1 MNLFQLFKNVSPFVK
16 PYKWLVFIT
25 LVLTLIGSLMAQ
37 VNAIVLDWTVDEVNG
52 LITAGEKWGQRA
64 AHIIILISSVLLG
77 KEILSA
83 GITFAQNYFG
93 ERMRIYVSRDLAQS
107 VIEKVLTFKMAFF
120 NSGDNATGKL
130 QARIDQGV
138 SSLSRTVQN
147 FFIDLLPL
155 FTSALLALILMFVAN
170 VYVGLVALAI
180 VPIYFWITYRQARR
194 LKGWRREMRSHL
206 ETKSQGIKNII
217 DSINVIKSFNREQIE
232 AQKQLDIQN
241 QVTEN
246 QMKTRKVAFYYN
258 GVKSFVKQVG
268 TVLVIIL
275 TAYLV
280 LIDYPGMTIGKIMYH
295 VMLFSNVIAPI
306 TQLQRI
312 FDDVNDALIYAEGF
326 FGILNSE
333 EEVEPSGSYRPE
345 KIHGKFEIKHV
356 DFTYPNGNQ
365 ALFDVNMTIDPG
377 KITALVGL
385 SGAGK
390 STIVN
395 LLDKFYEPQVGQI
408 LLDGVDLREY
418 DTQYLRENIGL
429 VLQKNHI
436 FDGTIEENILYGNP
450 KASHEDVVEA
460 AKKSHLYDQVMEL
473 PKQFDNNAADLSGG
487 QQQRVAIA
495 RMFLKNPPIIFLDE
509 PTASLDAIATEQIK
523 NSIDAIKKDRTVIII
538 SHSIS
543 QIIDADYIYALQ
555 QGRVEEDGDPDS
567 IYKKGGIY
575 KDIIDASARSL
586 NIEKIA
592 RTIEDK
598 NYPCRDAIDRVSTFL
613 IHFSNAFFSTNP
625 NIFYFSRF
633 YERHEN
639 RITSKHRNKKTYQF
653 LETNRYDYHRYYYL
667 FGAYHWN
674 KYVA

>member
-1 MNLFQLFKNVSPFVK
+1 MNLFQLFKNIKPFVW
-16 PYKWLVFIT
+16 PYRLLVAVTLILT
-25 LVLTLIGSLMAQ
+25 LVGSLMQQ
-37 VNAIVLDWTVDEVNG
+37 VNAIVLDRTVDAINA
-52 LITAGEKWGQRA
+52 LIGTQFTWNQA
-64 AHIIILISSVLLG
+64 ARILTIISVVLLG
-77 KEILSA
+77 KEILLA
-83 GITFAQNYFG
+83 VVNFAQNYFG
-93 ERMRIYVSRDLAQS
+93 ERMRIFVSRDLSQA
-107 VIEKVLTFKMAFF
+107 VIEKVLTFRMAYF
-120 NSGDNATGKL
+120 SSDENATGKV

-155 FTSALLALILMFVAN
+155 FTSAGLALILMFAAN
-170 VYVGLVALAI
+170 VYVGLVALGI
-180 VPIYFWITYRQARR
+180 VPIYFWITYRQAKR
-194 LKGWRREMRSHL
+194 LKGWRREMRHHL

-217 DSINVIKSFNREQIE
+217 DSIGVIKSFNREEIE
-232 AQKQLDIQN
+232 AHKQLDIQN
-241 QVTEN
+241 QVTAN
-246 QMKTRKVAFYYN
+246 QMKTRRVSFYYG

-280 LIDYPGMTIGKIMYH
+280 LIEYPGMTIGKIMYH

-326 FGILNSE
+326 FDILNSDE
-333 EEVEPSGSYRPE
+333 EIEPSGGYRPR
-345 KIHGKFEIKHV
+345 EIKGRFELKDV

-365 ALFDVNMTIDPG
+365 ALFGVNMVIEPG

-395 LLDKFYEPQVGQI
+395 LLDKFYVPQKGVI
-408 LLDGVDLREY
+408 TLDGVDLNDY
-418 DTQYLRENIGL
+418 DTRYLRENIGL

-436 FDGTIEENILYGNP
+436 FDGTIEENIRYGKP
-450 KASHEDVVEA
+450 DATFEEVVEA
-460 AKKSHLYDQVMEL
+460 AKKSYIYDQVMAL
-473 PKQFDNNAADLSGG
+473 PKQFKNKASDLSGG
-487 QQQRVAIA
+487 QQQRIAIA

-543 QIIDADYIYALQ
+543 QIIDSEMVYALQ
-555 QGRVEEDGDPDS
+555 KGRVEESGHPDDV
-567 IYKKGGIY
+567 YRKGGIY

-592 RTIEDK
+592 KTIE
-598 NYPCRDAIDRVSTFL
+598 SQ
-613 IHFSNAFFSTNP
+613 S
-625 NIFYFSRF
+625 
-633 YERHEN
+633 
-639 RITSKHRNKKTYQF
+639 
-653 LETNRYDYHRYYYL
+653 
-667 FGAYHWN
+667 
-674 KYVA
+674 

>member
-25 LVLTLIGSLMAQ
+25 LILTLVGSLMAQ
-37 VNAIVLDWTVDEVNG
+37 VNAIVLDWTVDQVNG
-52 LITAGEKWGQRA
+52 LVTAGEQWGHAA
-64 AHIIILISSVLLG
+64 AHIVIMISVVLLG
-77 KEILSA
+77 KEIISA
-83 GITFAQNYFG
+83 LITFAQNYYG
-93 ERMRIYVSRDLAQS
+93 ERMRIFVSRDLAQS
-107 VIEKVLTFKMAFF
+107 VIEKVLTFRMAFF
-120 NSGDNATGKL
+120 NTGDNATGKL

-155 FTSALLALILMFVAN
+155 FTSALLALILMFIAN
-170 VYVGLVALAI
+170 VYVGLVALGI
-180 VPIYFWITYRQARR
+180 VPIYFWITYRQAKR

-206 ETKSQGIKNII
+206 ETKSQGVKNII

-232 AQKQLDIQN
+232 GQKQLDIQN

-246 QMKTRKVAFYYN
+246 QMKTRRVAFYYN
-258 GVKSFVKQVG
+258 GIKSFVKQVG

-280 LIDYPGMTIGKIMYH
+280 LIGYPGMTIGKIMYH

-326 FGILNSE
+326 FGILDAE
-333 EEVEPSGSYRPE
+333 EEVEPSGSYKPE

-450 KASHEDVVEA
+450 NATHEDVVEA

-473 PKQFDNNAADLSGG
+473 PKQFNNNAADLSGG

-592 RTIEDK
+592 RTIDDGK
-598 NYPCRDAIDRVSTFL
+598 A
-613 IHFSNAFFSTNP
+613 
-625 NIFYFSRF
+625 
-633 YERHEN
+633 
-639 RITSKHRNKKTYQF
+639 
-653 LETNRYDYHRYYYL
+653 
-667 FGAYHWN
+667 
-674 KYVA
+674 